1 MKKTSAMRTVVN
13 FLWIK
18 NPLLIYGLSV
28 VTAVM
33 TTTSLNSAVSVCIA
47 LVIMMIPTMLT
58 ALILGDRLLPEIRFA
73 IYTLVSSLA
82 YIPAVMAVKAVF
94 PQSVAALTI
103 YLPLLAVNELVVLR
117 ADRYAKKR
125 SVKFAL
131 ADTFGCIISFTL
143 TMLFIAFV
151 RELFGSGSLF
161 GYKVLKQS
169 NPEVLLPFM
178 GFIIAGFSAALFK
191 HVQAMMVV
199 SIRRRRHKKMKKQN

>member
-47 LVIMMIPTMLT
+47 LVIMMVPTTLT
-58 ALILGDRLLPEIRFA
+58 ALILGDKLLPEIRFV
-73 IYTLVSSLA
+73 IYTLVSSLV
-82 YIPAVMAVKAVF
+82 YIPAAMAVKALF

-117 ADRYAKKR
+117 ADRYSKKR
-125 SVKFAL
+125 SVGFAL
-131 ADTFGCIISFTL
+131 ADTMGCIVSFTL
-143 TMLFIAFV
+143 TMLFIAFL
-151 RELFGSGSLF
+151 RELLGSGSLF

-191 HVQAMMVV
+191 HVQALMVV
-199 SIRRRRHKKMKKQN
+199 SIRRRSHKKMKKQD

>member
-1 MKKTSAMRTVVN
+1 MKKTSALRTVVN

-47 LVIMMIPTMLT
+47 LVIMMFPTTIT
-58 ALILGDRLLPEIRFA
+58 ALILGDKLLPEIRFV

-82 YIPAVMAVKAVF
+82 YIPAVMAVKTLF

-117 ADRYAKKR
+117 ADRYANKR
-125 SVKFAL
+125 SVGFAL
-131 ADTFGCIISFTL
+131 ADTVGCIISFVL

-151 RELFGSGSLF
+151 RELLGSGSLF
-161 GYKVLKQS
+161 GYKVLKHS

-199 SIRRRRHKKMKKQN
+199 SIRHRRHKKTKKQD